1 MVEGEGKRE
10 KAAHEKTSQ
19 DWCDEFEREYN
30 ANSSGR
36 VVWENPNNTLTHLR
50 AYNFRLASPESA
62 DVDSLHR
69 EAIGATS
76 WFGHLAAQA
85 GYEVATAPILV
96 QNAWQGTDG
105 SQHPRLFV
113 LLQEMAMA
121 TPHTPPQPGRY
132 DAQLRPVK
140 QISDLLIVQTGA
152 DKAVDWKEPTKAL
165 YFLLN
170 KSEFADR
177 LRGTKPFHTGHSRSL
192 QPPAKQQPKI

>member
-1 MVEGEGKRE
+1 MVEEEGKRE

-36 VVWENPNNTLTHLR
+36 VVWENPNTTLTHLR
-50 AYNFRLASPESA
+50 AYSFPLASPESA

-96 QNAWQGTDG
+96 QNAWQGADG

-121 TPHTPPQPGRY
+121 TPHAPPQELGRY
-132 DAQLRPVK
+132 DVQLRPAK
-140 QISDLLIVQTGA
+140 QISDLLILQAGA

-165 YFLLN
+165 YHSLFPW
-170 KSEFADR
+170 
-177 LRGTKPFHTGHSRSL
+177 PFF
-192 QPPAKQQPKI
+192 PVC